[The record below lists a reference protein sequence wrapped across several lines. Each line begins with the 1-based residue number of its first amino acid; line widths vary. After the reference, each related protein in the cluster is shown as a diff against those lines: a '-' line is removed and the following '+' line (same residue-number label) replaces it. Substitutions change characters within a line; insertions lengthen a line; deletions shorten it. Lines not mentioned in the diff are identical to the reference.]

1 MAGESSPPVPVSEAQ
16 GRAPVHLRYFL
27 LLRAN
32 RRFRDLWLAQLISEI
47 GDWFYSLAV
56 YDLLLHLT
64 NSGKVV
70 AWSIIIQTLP
80 WFLMTPL
87 AGHIADRFSRRR
99 LMIVA
104 DVARGFV
111 VLGLLLV
118 RDRPDVWLAFVLL
131 FAEVIFAA
139 VFEPARNAI
148 LPNITSDEELLP
160 ANALSTATWSFALA
174 IGAGLGG
181 AAVAIF
187 GRDVAFVM
195 NSFSFFASALLIAR
209 IVVRETH
216 VEPEPAV
223 GAAPKSQAGSL
234 AEGAAYL
241 RDNPKISVLVLAKLG
256 LGCMG
261 GMLALLV
268 VFGERVFPIAGKG
281 ALAMG
286 LLYGVRGVG
295 AGVGPFI
302 GDHLA
307 RDLQPRMWKIIG
319 AGFLLMG
326 AGYFAFSRSPS
337 LAIALVSIFIGNVG
351 SSNVWVMSTTLLQLN
366 SADRFRGRVF
376 ALDFGLLM
384 LSISASNYL
393 VGKGLDDWG
402 FSARQLAGFLGLMMI
417 VPGFLWL
424 LAQSRWGKADPPT
437 DSHHGTNRE
446 SPQD

>member
-1 MAGESSPPVPVSEAQ
+1 MSGESSPPIPVSEAQ
-16 GRAPVHLRYFL
+16 GRAPIHLRYFFL
-27 LLRAN
+27 LKSN
-32 RRFRDLWLAQLISEI
+32 PRFRRLWLAQLISEI

-56 YDLLLHLT
+56 YDLLLILT

-87 AGHIADRFSRRR
+87 AGHIVDRFSRRR

-104 DVARGFV
+104 DIARGVV

-118 RDRPDVWLAFVLL
+118 RARSAVWLAFLLL
-131 FAEVIFAA
+131 FIEVIFAA
-139 VFEPARNAI
+139 VFEPARNAL
-148 LPNITSDEELLP
+148 LPNVTSEEELLP
-160 ANALSTATWSFALA
+160 ANALSTATWSFALT

-181 AAVAIF
+181 AAMALF
-187 GRDVAFVM
+187 GRDVAFIM
-195 NSFSFFASALLIAR
+195 NSLSFFASAILIAR

-216 VEPEPAV
+216 VEPEH
-223 GAAPKSQAGSL
+223 AAGETQKPQDGSI

-241 RDNPKISVLVLAKLG
+241 RENPKISVLVLAKLG

-268 VFGERVFPIAGKG
+268 IFGERIFPFAGKG

-286 LLYGVRGVG
+286 LLYAARGVG
-295 AGVGPFI
+295 AGLGPFI
-302 GDHLA
+302 GDHIA

-326 AGYFAFSRSPS
+326 AGYFAFSRSPT
-337 LAIALVSIFIGNVG
+337 LAIALVAIFFGNIG

-384 LSISASNYL
+384 LSISASNFL
-393 VGKGLDDWG
+393 IGKGLDDWG
-402 FSARQLAGFLGLMMI
+402 FSARQLAGFLGLMML
-417 VPGFLWL
+417 VPAVLWL
-424 LAQSRWGKADPPT
+424 LAQSRWGRADT
-437 DSHHGTNRE
+437 AAGNHGHAQTGKV
-446 SPQD
+446 

>member
-1 MAGESSPPVPVSEAQ
+1 MAAESSPLVPVSEAQ
-16 GRAPVHLRYFL
+16 GRAPVHLRYFS
-27 LLRAN
+27 LLRSN
-32 RRFRDLWLAQLISEI
+32 PRFRRLWLAQLISEI

-56 YDLLLHLT
+56 YDLLLVLT

-118 RDRPDVWLAFVLL
+118 RTRSDVWLAYALL

-139 VFEPARNAI
+139 VFEPARNAL
-148 LPNITSDEELLP
+148 LPNLTRDEELLP
-160 ANALSTATWSFALA
+160 ANALSTVTWSFALT

-181 AAVAIF
+181 AAVALF
-187 GRDVAFVM
+187 GREVAFIM
-195 NSFSFFASALLIAR
+195 NSLSFFASALLIAR
-209 IVVRETH
+209 IAVREAH
-216 VEPEPAV
+216 IDAKQPAD
-223 GAAPKSQAGSL
+223 ANRASQGGSL

-268 VFGERVFPIAGKG
+268 VFGERIFPIAGKG

-286 LLYGVRGVG
+286 LLYAARGVG
-295 AGVGPFI
+295 AGIWAVLRRSSGARPPASHVEAHRLGI
-302 GDHLA
+302 PGDGRVVL
-307 RDLQPRMWKIIG
+307 RLQPRAVARTG
-319 AGFLLMG
+319 ACRAVLRPPWLFQCLGDVHHASATQRQRPLSRPRLCARFRP
-326 AGYFAFSRSPS
+326 AHAFHFAFQFS
-337 LAIALVSIFIGNVG
+337 
-351 SSNVWVMSTTLLQLN
+351 
-366 SADRFRGRVF
+366 GRQR
-376 ALDFGLLM
+376 
-384 LSISASNYL
+384 
-393 VGKGLDDWG
+393 
-402 FSARQLAGFLGLMMI
+402 AR
-417 VPGFLWL
+417 
-424 LAQSRWGKADPPT
+424 
-437 DSHHGTNRE
+437 
-446 SPQD
+446 

>member
-1 MAGESSPPVPVSEAQ
+1 MAGESSPSIPVSEAQ
-16 GRAPVHLRYFL
+16 GRTPVHLRYFS
-27 LLRAN
+27 LLRSN
-32 RRFRDLWLAQLISEI
+32 PRFRRLWLAQLISEI

-56 YDLLLHLT
+56 YDLLLALT
-64 NSGKVV
+64 NSGKAV

-99 LMIVA
+99 LMIIA
-104 DVARGFV
+104 DIARGFV

-118 RDRPDVWLAFVLL
+118 RSRPEVWLVYLLL

-139 VFEPARNAI
+139 VFEPARNAL
-148 LPNITSDEELLP
+148 LPNITSEDELLR
-160 ANALSTATWSFALA
+160 ANALSSATWSFALTV
-174 IGAGLGG
+174 GAGLGG
-181 AAVAIF
+181 AAMALF
-187 GRDVAFVM
+187 GRDLAFIM
-195 NSFSFFASALLIAR
+195 NSFSFFASAFLVAR
-209 IVVRETH
+209 IVVREIH
-216 VEPEPAV
+216 LEPTQATGAQPA
-223 GAAPKSQAGSL
+223 SQARSL

-268 VFGERVFPIAGKG
+268 IFGERIFPIAGKG

-286 LLYGVRGVG
+286 LLYGVRGIG
-295 AGVGPFI
+295 AGIGPFI

-307 RDLQPRMWKIIG
+307 RDLQPRMWKLIG
-319 AGFLLMG
+319 LGFMVMG
-326 AGYFAFSRSPS
+326 VSYFAFSRAPS
-337 LAIALVSIFIGNVG
+337 LAPALVAIFVAQLG

-366 SADRFRGRVF
+366 ASDRFMGRVF

-402 FSARQLAGFLGLMMI
+402 FSARQLTAFLGLMML
-417 VPGFLWL
+417 VPGFLWV
-424 LAQSRWGKADPPT
+424 LAQARWA
-437 DSHHGTNRE
+437 RE
-446 SPQD
+446 G

>member
-1 MAGESSPPVPVSEAQ
+1 MVPISEGQA
-16 GRAPVHLRYFL
+16 RVPVHLRYFF
-27 LLRAN
+27 LLRTN
-32 RRFRDLWLAQLISEI
+32 PRFRRLWLAQLISEI

-56 YDLLLHLT
+56 YDLLLLLT

-99 LMIVA
+99 LMIIA
-104 DVARGFV
+104 DIARGFV

-118 RDRPDVWLAFVLL
+118 RTPSDVWLAYALL

-139 VFEPARNAI
+139 VFEPARNAL

-160 ANALSTATWSFALA
+160 ANALSSATWSFALT

-181 AAVAIF
+181 AAVALF
-187 GRDVAFVM
+187 GRDVAFIM
-195 NSFSFFASALLIAR
+195 NSLSFFASAILIGR
-209 IVVRETH
+209 ILVREVH
-216 VEPEPAV
+216 VEPDQQSS
-223 GAAPKSQAGSL
+223 AARATQVGSL

-241 RDNPKISVLVLAKLG
+241 RDNPKLSVLVLAKLG

-268 VFGERVFPIAGKG
+268 IFGERIFPIAGKG

-286 LLYGVRGVG
+286 LLYAARGVG
-295 AGVGPFI
+295 AGIGPFI
-302 GDHLA
+302 GDYFA
-307 RDLQPRMWKIIG
+307 RNFQPRMWKLIG
-319 AGFLLMG
+319 AGFFIMG
-326 AGYFAFSRSPS
+326 ASYFAFSRAPS
-337 LAIALVSIFIGNVG
+337 LALALAALFFAHLG

-366 SADRFRGRVF
+366 SSDRFRGRVF

-402 FSARQLAGFLGLMMI
+402 FGARQLAGFLGLMML
-417 VPGFLWL
+417 VPAALWL
-424 LAQSRWGKADPPT
+424 LAQSRWG
-437 DSHHGTNRE
+437 RE
-446 SPQD
+446 G